1 MRRFFD
7 GLQWDK
13 VRFGHFPHRIE
24 YAINEAGRWFMD
36 SIRIQGGIALQG
48 KVRIQGSKNA
58 ALPILAATLLC
69 EDNSFVRNCPRIADV
84 YSMVSLL
91 KSLGCSIRWQET
103 GIAVN
108 SSRVHRAQ
116 MPRDAVK
123 GMRSSLCLLGALIG
137 RCSEVVMEH
146 PGGCVIGE
154 RPIDLHLAALGR
166 MGVEFEEDQRYLKAF
181 SHRLH
186 GAAVSLPFPSV
197 GATEN
202 IILAGVM
209 ADGDTVLEGAAREP
223 EVSALCV
230 FLQQCGAWIEG
241 TGSDR
246 LIIHG
251 GRRLYG
257 TDFTVPADR
266 IVAGTYLFGCIGAG
280 GSVLLEQ
287 APEEEM
293 QAVLAVAVQMGG
305 RVCSSE
311 EGIYIQAPERPKAI
325 ELVTAPYPGFPTD
338 LQSLVLAVETKG
350 KGSSRIEERIFEN
363 RFRIVEEL
371 EKMGASVEVS
381 DFRSALVHGVETLR
395 GARVEAKEL
404 RGGAALV
411 VAGLMAEGE
420 TIVSGCP
427 YIYRGYENIGRD
439 FRELGARVTSV

>member
-1 MRRFFD
+1 
-7 GLQWDK
+7 
-13 VRFGHFPHRIE
+13 
-24 YAINEAGRWFMD
+24 MD

-48 KVRIQGSKNA
+48 KVRVQGSKNA
-58 ALPILAATLLC
+58 SLPILAATLLVG
-69 EDNSFVRNCPRIADV
+69 ESSLIRNCPRIADV

-91 KSLGCSIRWQET
+91 KSLGCTVHWQET
-103 GIAVN
+103 GIAVD
-108 SSRVHRAQ
+108 SSQVCRAE

-154 RPIDLHLAALGR
+154 RPIDLHLSALGQ
-166 MGVEFEEDQRYLKAF
+166 MGVEFTEDEKSLRAV
-181 SHRLH
+181 SRRLH
-186 GAAVSLPFPSV
+186 GASIALPFPSV

-202 IILAGVM
+202 VVLAGVM
-209 ADGDTVLEGAAREP
+209 AEGITELKGAAMEP
-223 EVSALCV
+223 EVSALCL

-241 TGSDR
+241 IGTGR
-246 LIIHG
+246 LVIHG

-257 TDFTVPADR
+257 TDFAVPADR

-280 GSVLLEQ
+280 GNVFLEQ
-287 APEEEM
+287 APQEEM
-293 QAVLAVAVQMGG
+293 QSVLEAAVQMGG
-305 RVCSSE
+305 RVYASK
-311 EGIYIQAPERPKAI
+311 EGIYVQAPARPAAI

-338 LQSLVLAVETKG
+338 LQSMVLAVETMG
-350 KGSSRIEERIFEN
+350 KGCSRIEERIFEN

-371 EKMGASVEVS
+371 EKMGASVETDS
-381 DFRSALVHGVETLR
+381 RGRAMVHGVETLR

-420 TIVSGCP
+420 TFVGGCP

-439 FRELGARVTSV
+439 FRELGARVASV